1 MKALCI
7 AAGTPPRLE
16 VAELP
21 TPQPRFR
28 EALVR
33 VTAAGVNRADLLQAR
48 GMYPPPPDAPANIPG
63 LEFTGVVE
71 SLGPGCSRVTEGQ
84 RVFGICSGGAHAQYV
99 ISPEDLLM
107 PVPSVLDDV
116 HAGAVP
122 EAYITAHDALVT
134 QSSVQSGESVLIHA
148 VGSSVGLAA
157 VDIALAWG
165 GIPSGTSRSA
175 HKLARVRDIVNSKSR
190 KLDGAAVFC
199 APDAF
204 DEEILQATAGAGADI
219 ILDPIGGD
227 YFERNLRALAVRGR
241 LVILATMS
249 GTTATLPLPVL
260 MHKRLRLIGTMLR
273 NRPVDE
279 KAAASRAFERQVLD
293 KLASGEIKPI
303 VDRTYPLEDAAAAY
317 TYVEQNK
324 NFGKVVLTMA
334 SDRKTAVH

>member
-1 MKALCI
+1 VKALGI
-7 AAGTPPRLE
+7 VAGTPPRLD

-21 TPQPRFR
+21 TPQPGFR
-28 EALVR
+28 QALVR
-33 VTAAGVNRADLLQAR
+33 VTASGVNRADLLQAR
-48 GMYPPPPDAPANIPG
+48 GLYPPPPDAPANIPG

-71 SLGPGCSRVTEGQ
+71 SLGAGCSRVTEQQ

-107 PVPSVLDDV
+107 PVPTVLDDI

-134 QSSVQSGESVLIHA
+134 QCAMQSGEHVLIHA

-165 GIPSGTSRSA
+165 AVPSGTSRSA
-175 HKLARVRDIVNSKSR
+175 RKLDRVRDIVKSR
-190 KLDGAAVFC
+190 SRGIEDSAVFC
-199 APDAF
+199 TPDTF
-204 DEEILQATAGAGADI
+204 DENMLKATAGAGADI
-219 ILDPIGGD
+219 ILDPVGGD
-227 YFERNLRALAVRGR
+227 YFERNLRALAMCGR
-241 LVILATMS
+241 LIILATMS

-273 NRPVDE
+273 TRPVEE
-279 KAAASRAFERQVLD
+279 KATASRAFERHVLG

-303 VDRTYPLEDAAAAY
+303 VDRTYPLEEAPAAY
-317 TYVEQNK
+317 AYVEQNK

-334 SDRKTAVH
+334 